1 MEMEIDLRTV
11 DGNKKKT
18 PSQQSNSARFD
29 NEGKW
34 PWLRADEWRRCGL
47 ICCSLGFMLF
57 DFLAHEHKCTGTVN
71 GSMKNCQT
79 WKRDDD

>member
-1 MEMEIDLRTV
+1 MTSINNGDGGRMGNKSIVYFIDCSLMEMEIDLRTV

-34 PWLRADEWRRCGL
+34 P
-47 ICCSLGFMLF
+47 
-57 DFLAHEHKCTGTVN
+57 
-71 GSMKNCQT
+71 
-79 WKRDDD
+79 